1 MPLTARRPSQA
12 LVDIVATLDGRW
24 RGYVAMCRCPAHDD
38 SEPSLSLRQGDK
50 NILVTCFAGCS
61 PQDVLRELS
70 RVRPGHSHIPP
81 DPPRPSRT
89 ANVERIW
96 DQAGDVRGT
105 LAEHYLAS
113 RHLLPLPLD
122 IRFHPR
128 CPYLP
133 RPQTVFE
140 PALLVAVREN
150 GRLVALQRIFLLPDG
165 SHYTRKLMLGEPAS
179 GAWQGGAGGSSL
191 AIAEGFETAAAFTRL
206 RNIPCWASLGARRL
220 DLLTLPQ
227 NITTLFIAEDND
239 FEGRRA
245 AEKASARY
253 IRPGLA
259 IHRAPPPAVFND
271 WANALDAQ
279 AEGAIR

>member
-12 LVDIVATLDGRW
+12 LVDIVATLDGTW

-50 NILVTCFAGCS
+50 SILVTCFAGCS

-70 RVRPGHSHIPP
+70 RVRPGRSHIPP

-105 LAEHYLAS
+105 LAERYLAS

-150 GRLVALQRIFLLPDG
+150 GRLVALQRIFLLQDG
-165 SHYTRKLMLGEPAS
+165 SHYTRKAMLGEPAS
-179 GAWQGGAGGSSL
+179 GAWRGGAKGSIL

-206 RNIPCWASLGARRL
+206 RKIPCWASLGARRL
-220 DLLTLPQ
+220 DLLTVPQ

-259 IHRAPPPAVFND
+259 IHRAPPPPAFND
-271 WANALDAQ
+271 WADALDAQ
-279 AEGAIR
+279 AQGAIR